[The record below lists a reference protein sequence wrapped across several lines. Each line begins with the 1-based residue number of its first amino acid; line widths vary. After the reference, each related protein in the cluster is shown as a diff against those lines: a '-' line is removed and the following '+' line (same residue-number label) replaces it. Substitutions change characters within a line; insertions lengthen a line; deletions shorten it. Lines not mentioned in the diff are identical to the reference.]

1 MKKRLFAG
9 LIALVMIV
17 GLLPVFAMADVG
29 GSVYVNATTGSDTD
43 GDGTESKP
51 YKTLAKAV
59 EKAPDGA
66 VIYVMSDL
74 TMTECARFYN
84 KNLTITSY
92 GNNTYTITRGG
103 GFSRQQDDARS
114 TYNPAMIEVQGENSC
129 GLTLKNIILDDAGI
143 KEGNVFAQAISGE
156 GKDNNTVY
164 VQDAVIASNATN
176 DGTIILDEG
185 AIIRNFGGMSAV
197 RVTDKAK
204 LVMKNG
210 SKIEDTTVTDRAKG
224 VSGSVG
230 PAGAVWIQG
239 AEFTMESGAEI
250 SNVIGRAVYADGG
263 KVTINGSINSIRA
276 DGDMWQGINGVVL
289 HLRNKAT
296 GELDPGC
303 EVKKSNGT
311 LFYVNNSELDMKE
324 GSGVVDN
331 LPGGNVIFSTYSTV
345 TINNE
350 IANNNTGNNH
360 VLQTDSETVTT
371 IGSSANI
378 HDNLVFYGAIYLNG
392 KNEKLDIYG
401 KVNNNYSSDRGGGVV
416 LSNNGGKKTA
426 VMYSGAEICGNIS
439 KATGGGLMV
448 SVGSFTMNGGKI
460 SDNIAGGEGGG
471 VYVRRGGQFI
481 MNSGE
486 ISNNATAGF
495 GGGIAY
501 SANNYSGLTPYVDL
515 KGGTISGNKEN
526 VTAAWDGLN
535 STSADGNSNDLAI
548 SDNDYGYVERYF
560 KVENAVDISDTD
572 IRMMRDNKT
581 IKLSDDS
588 LNTKL
593 GNASP
598 DSNNALKAG
607 SAAKGWASPL
617 ATFWAQRDGAA
628 SMEIGGLKLNDE
640 LPVYVLTQ
648 KTDEN
653 GLPAK
658 GAFINVYRASVSD
671 GKVSLMLPAADVGGN
686 GCAVAI
692 VQPTKDFGTL
702 TIVGPEKINENKDT
716 SDYEVQYTVTYAAS
730 DSMKNIIADSSATY
744 TLTLSP
750 DVKLT
755 GTVDTSEFNG
765 ESITVKYTLPN
776 GNFKVEDYLLTSAVL
791 TIEVNQYSYTI
802 PSNLAKTELVG
813 LESYTVRFDL
823 NGGSGE
829 AAPVTV
835 VMGETVGDSMPSD
848 PSRTGYKF
856 IGWNTK
862 KDGSGIVFDKNTV
875 VTGDITV
882 YAQWSHRNDT
892 VTLYTLHYESNGGTS
907 YSDELY
913 AYGATV
919 KLDKEPTR
927 EGYDF
932 TGWYSDKALT
942 KEIASVRIT
951 KDTTV
956 YAGWRKAEANP
967 NTGAYVLSAAVI
979 GALAGARF

>member
-51 YKTLAKAV
+51 YETLAKAV
-59 EKAPDGA
+59 DVAGDGA

-74 TMTECARFYN
+74 TMTKCARFYD

-92 GNNTYTITRGG
+92 GNNTYTITRGDN
-103 GFSRQQDDARS
+103 FATLSDLARS
-114 TYNPAMIEVQGENSC
+114 WYNPAMIEVGGTKIEGTETLGKAS
-129 GLTLKNIILDDAGI
+129 LVLKNITLDDAG
-143 KEGNVFAQAISGE
+143 KHTGTEFDFARTDGAD
-156 GKDNNTVY
+156 DNRKY
-164 VQDAVIASNATN
+164 VQDSIIASYNGT
-176 DGTIILDEG
+176 GTITLGEG
-185 AIIRNFGGMSAV
+185 ATLKNFGGMSAV
-197 RVTDKAK
+197 YITGAGT
-204 LVMKNG
+204 LIM
-210 SKIEDTTVTDRAKG
+210 EE
-224 VSGSVG
+224 GSVICDDESTPIAKRG
-230 PAGAVWIQG
+230 DSAVYLIGADFKMEQGALIRDLEGRQALNAEGAECIVNGTISGISGTTNPVVRLVKGTEFKLGKTGIISGNKTSSIATVYVQSGTVAHFYGKISENEAPAGAIFVVTNG
-239 AEFTMESGAEI
+239 GDSHAYLYDSAEI
-250 SNVIGRAVYADGG
+250 
-263 KVTINGSINSIRA
+263 
-276 DGDMWQGINGVVL
+276 
-289 HLRNKAT
+289 
-296 GELDPGC
+296 
-303 EVKKSNGT
+303 
-311 LFYVNNSELDMKE
+311 
-324 GSGVVDN
+324 
-331 LPGGNVIFSTYSTV
+331 
-345 TINNE
+345 INN
-350 IANNNTGNNH
+350 ISTGK
-360 VLQTDSETVTT
+360 
-371 IGSSANI
+371 
-378 HDNLVFYGAIYLNG
+378 YGVI
-392 KNEKLDIYG
+392 E
-401 KVNNNYSSDRGGGVV
+401 VQQ
-416 LSNNGGKKTA
+416 
-426 VMYSGAEICGNIS
+426 GNC
-439 KATGGGLMV
+439 
-448 SVGSFTMNGGKI
+448 SFTMN
-460 SDNIAGGEGGG
+460 
-471 VYVRRGGQFI
+471 
-481 MNSGE
+481 
-486 ISNNATAGF
+486 
-495 GGGIAY
+495 
-501 SANNYSGLTPYVDL
+501 
-515 KGGTISGNKEN
+515 GGTISGNKAKAGAVQLRKDNAKIIINGGYIINNELLDGGNGDAGVFVTGGTNLTVELNGGTLQSITVDTPVIGKKEN
-526 VTAAWDGLN
+526 GHIEVDSGFNLQSGCIQMRQYNEAIFP
-535 STSADGNSNDLAI
+535 DGNSLD
-548 SDNDYGYVERYF
+548 
-560 KVENAVDISDTD
+560 
-572 IRMMRDNKT
+572 
-581 IKLSDDS
+581 IKLS
-588 LNTKL
+588 
-593 GNASP
+593 NASP
-598 DSNNALKAG
+598 DSNNALTAG
-607 SAAKGWASPL
+607 SGEKGWASPL

-628 SMEIGGLKLNDE
+628 SMEIGGLNLNDE

-653 GLPAK
+653 GLPAA

-692 VQPTKDFGTL
+692 VQPTMDFGTL
-702 TIVGPEKINENKDT
+702 TIVGPDKINENKDT

-730 DSMKNIIADSSATY
+730 DSMKGIIENSSAEPTY

-755 GTVDTSEFNG
+755 GTVDTSEFKG

-776 GNFKVEDYLLTSAVL
+776 GDFKVGDYLLTSAVL
-791 TIEVNQYSYTI
+791 TIGVDQYSCTI

-862 KDGSGIVFDKNTV
+862 EDGSGIVFDKNTV

-967 NTGAYVLSAAVI
+967 NTGAYVLSATVI

>member
-29 GSVYVNATTGSDTD
+29 KSVYVSAAGSDES
-43 GDGTESKP
+43 GDGTESSP
-51 YKTLAKAV
+51 YATLAKAV
-59 EKAPDGA
+59 DVAGDGA
-66 VIYVMSDL
+66 VIYVMSNL
-74 TMTECARFYN
+74 TMTKCARFYN
-84 KNLTITSY
+84 KNLTITS
-92 GNNTYTITRGG
+92 GDGGPYTITRGDN
-103 GFSRQQDDARS
+103 FETLSDTARS
-114 TYNPAMIEVQGENSC
+114 WYNPAMIEVGGTKIEGTETLGKAS
-129 GLTLKNIILDDAGI
+129 LVLKNITFDDAG
-143 KEGNVFAQAISGE
+143 KHTGTEFKFARTDGT
-156 GKDNNTVY
+156 GDNLKY
-164 VQDAVIASNATN
+164 VQDSIIASYNGT
-176 DGTIILDEG
+176 GTITLGEG
-185 AIIRNFGGMSAV
+185 ATLKNFGGMSAV
-197 RVTDKAK
+197 YITGAGK
-204 LVMKNG
+204 LIM
-210 SKIEDTTVTDRAKG
+210 EE
-224 VSGSVG
+224 GSVICDDESTQIAKRG
-230 PAGAVWIQG
+230 DYAVYLIGADFKMEQGALICDLKGIQALNAEGAKCIVNGTISGINGTTNPVVRLVNSTEFELGKTGIISGNKTNKIATVYVQSGTVAHFYGKISENEAPAGAIYVVTNG
-239 AEFTMESGAEI
+239 GDSHAYLYDGAEI
-250 SNVIGRAVYADGG
+250 
-263 KVTINGSINSIRA
+263 
-276 DGDMWQGINGVVL
+276 
-289 HLRNKAT
+289 
-296 GELDPGC
+296 
-303 EVKKSNGT
+303 
-311 LFYVNNSELDMKE
+311 
-324 GSGVVDN
+324 
-331 LPGGNVIFSTYSTV
+331 
-345 TINNE
+345 INN
-350 IANNNTGNNH
+350 ISTGK
-360 VLQTDSETVTT
+360 
-371 IGSSANI
+371 
-378 HDNLVFYGAIYLNG
+378 YGVI
-392 KNEKLDIYG
+392 E
-401 KVNNNYSSDRGGGVV
+401 VQQ
-416 LSNNGGKKTA
+416 
-426 VMYSGAEICGNIS
+426 GNC
-439 KATGGGLMV
+439 
-448 SVGSFTMNGGKI
+448 SFTMN
-460 SDNIAGGEGGG
+460 
-471 VYVRRGGQFI
+471 
-481 MNSGE
+481 
-486 ISNNATAGF
+486 
-495 GGGIAY
+495 
-501 SANNYSGLTPYVDL
+501 
-515 KGGTISGNKEN
+515 GGTISGNKAKSGAVQLRKGNAKIIINGGYIINNELLDGGNGDAGVFVTEGTNLTVELNGGTLQSITVDPQVIGKKEN
-526 VTAAWDGLN
+526 GHIEVDSGFNLQSGCIQMRQDNKAIFP
-535 STSADGNSNDLAI
+535 DGNSLD
-548 SDNDYGYVERYF
+548 
-560 KVENAVDISDTD
+560 
-572 IRMMRDNKT
+572 
-581 IKLSDDS
+581 IKLS
-588 LNTKL
+588 
-593 GNASP
+593 NASP
-598 DSNNALKAG
+598 DSNNALIAG
-607 SAAKGWASPL
+607 SQAKGWASPL

-628 SMEIGGLKLNDE
+628 SMEIGGLNLNDE

-648 KTDEN
+648 KTNEN
-653 GLPAK
+653 GLPAE

-692 VQPTKDFGTL
+692 VQPTEDFGTL

-755 GTVDTSEFNG
+755 GTVDTSKFNG

-776 GNFKVEDYLLTSAVL
+776 GNFKVGDYLLTSAVL
-791 TIEVNQYSYTI
+791 TIGVNQDSYTI

-835 VMGETVGDSMPSD
+835 VMGDTVGDSMPSD